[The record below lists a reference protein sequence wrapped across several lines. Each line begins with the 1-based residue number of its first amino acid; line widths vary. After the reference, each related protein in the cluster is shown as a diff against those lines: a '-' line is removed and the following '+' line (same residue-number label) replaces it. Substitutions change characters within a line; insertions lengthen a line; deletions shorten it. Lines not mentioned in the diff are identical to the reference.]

1 MSSSALPT
9 SPWPNGDDIYPFA
22 CGGRLPSPPLTL
34 QHSLD
39 PALRLLCS
47 HPQAR
52 PAGWAVVKAK
62 VSECG
67 RGSQPREPG
76 AGEGWTCPG
85 DAWVSWGLGAV
96 ATALGSRTP
105 VPYSIFPFSTLL
117 SVFWKTTVHLEPT
130 PDAASVLRGG
140 RCCQTFLGPRAPLP
154 RACWTVGLV
163 SGGPL

>member
-96 ATALGSRTP
+96 AMALGSRTP
-105 VPYSIFPFSTLL
+105 VPYSIFPFS
-117 SVFWKTTVHLEPT
+117 PT
-130 PDAASVLRGG
+130 PTPITANILIWSIWGSEIE
-140 RCCQTFLGPRAPLP
+140 TFIFLKNHL
-154 RACWTVGLV
+154 
-163 SGGPL
+163 